1 MGKYLDIV
9 GNHSSHSGRKRYKYG
24 EIGLKFKVS
33 GSSCNLKLN
42 GGVGDAKGMCTSYKL
57 SCPCSWEL
65 TLAPEIGLNS
75 PLKGITAAWKNGTF
89 QAGAGYGLS
98 VE

>member
-42 GGVGDAKGMCTSYKL
+42 GGVGDAKGMCTS
-57 SCPCSWEL
+57 
-65 TLAPEIGLNS
+65 
-75 PLKGITAAWKNGTF
+75 
-89 QAGAGYGLS
+89 
-98 VE
+98 